1 MLWYSSYRDL
11 LRKQV
16 MTEEQKGGPSI
27 STPQSKCRE
36 WDLARETIPSGSETR
51 ISPCARTLGFLSVRS
66 KPVMYVKTVIRNQD
80 AKSATQ
86 ICKQHFLVSAALTR
100 GRLDVKCNSHRC
112 KTFHFK
118 FWKQVAGEI
127 TLCNKTVHFF
137 LVLLF
142 TILKYFPST
151 SLNIVF
157 LHETWFFFSCMQQNV
172 DVFSQIVFF
181 WEKAELKTTEWI
193 CQISFWAKTVRWIY
207 WKRLFPS
214 PRQRNPTCCSEES
227 SRG

>member
-36 WDLARETIPSGSETR
+36 WDLARETIPSGSETL
-51 ISPCARTLGFLSVRS
+51 ISPSARKLSFLSVRS

-100 GRLDVKCNSHRC
+100 GRLDVKCNSHWC

-157 LHETWFFFSCMQQNV
+157 YMKRDFFFLAWSKMLTFSPKLYSSGRKQNLKQQ
-172 DVFSQIVFF
+172 SGY
-181 WEKAELKTTEWI
+181 
-193 CQISFWAKTVRWIY
+193 AKSHFGQ
-207 WKRLFPS
+207 KL
-214 PRQRNPTCCSEES
+214 
-227 SRG
+227 

>member
-1 MLWYSSYRDL
+1 MLWYSSYREL

-36 WDLARETIPSGSETR
+36 WDLARETIPSGSETL
-51 ISPCARTLGFLSVRS
+51 ISPSARKLSFLSVRS

-100 GRLDVKCNSHRC
+100 GRLDVKCNSHWC

-137 LVLLF
+137 LVFLF

-157 LHETWFFFSCMQQNV
+157 YMKRDFFFLACSKMLTFSPKLYSSGRKQNLKQQ
-172 DVFSQIVFF
+172 S
-181 WEKAELKTTEWI
+181 EY
-193 CQISFWAKTVRWIY
+193 AKSHFGQ
-207 WKRLFPS
+207 KL
-214 PRQRNPTCCSEES
+214 
-227 SRG
+227 